1 MKKKQG
7 KTTENLPE
15 TTQERTKALTAPK
28 GIAIEDL
35 IEYRKKGLSSSEIG
49 QIVGCSSQ
57 NVLARLAEAE
67 LSSLDNFRTNKDH
80 TFEHLQRRT
89 LKNIGDDE
97 IKRLNPLQRVTA
109 AAILQDKIQVI
120 RGLSSEIVDHRV
132 LTLDLNK
139 AIEQLRQEQG
149 SSTNGQN
156 EQIIDLSPGCP
167 TFKPSE

>member
-1 MKKKQG
+1 MKKQG
-7 KTTENLPE
+7 KPIKPPAKQP
-15 TTQERTKALTAPK
+15 QERSKALTAPK

-149 SSTNGQN
+149 
-156 EQIIDLSPGCP
+156 IDAIDVDNSVELVVDKCP
-167 TFKPSE
+167 DGG

>member
-1 MKKKQG
+1 MKKQG
-7 KTTENLPE
+7 KLPKTPE
-15 TTQERTKALTAPK
+15 QPQEHTKALTAPK

-67 LSSLDNFRTNKDH
+67 LSSLDNFRINKDH

-149 SSTNGQN
+149 
-156 EQIIDLSPGCP
+156 IDAIDVDNSVELVVDKCP
-167 TFKPSE
+167 DGG